1 MRRSALAVLGLLS
14 LAGTSTALQAQA
26 PANAG
31 PRPAGAQP
39 APPAGN
45 GELRGTI
52 TESESGAPVP
62 RASVAV
68 RNKAGALVTG
78 AIANDKG
85 AFVIPGLRPGTYV
98 ARVTSLGFSP
108 KLQEF
113 TVTEAAPR
121 VALGPVKMTRVAVAL
136 AGVAVTAERD
146 AMVVE
151 PDRNTYRAKDV
162 APAAQNASDV
172 LDNTPSVQVDGDGK
186 VSLRGNEN
194 VAVQIN
200 GRPAPLRGT
209 QLGAYLKSLP
219 ANVVERVEV
228 IPNPSAKYDPE
239 GMAGIINIV
248 LKSTVDLGLSGGATV
263 AAANRDRYN
272 GSANVGYQA
281 GPWTSFLNVGLNND
295 GRDILGANNRER
307 YVGGAPTAFTDQS
320 LDGWNSFAGQN
331 LTANLEYK
339 LDARD
344 ALSSSVTLGRRKMG
358 DVSYSGYQEF
368 DAGRSLLDVYGRSR
382 DSWTTGTTADASVGF
397 RRTFDPKVK
406 HELTSEVRVTRNHDE
421 DNSRLWRL
429 PAATSSATRTE
440 GEVDLTDAM
449 QDQVVAQVDYTRSTP
464 KRLKLESG
472 YKGTARFLD
481 RDFQVDKDSLGNG
494 QWARSALSNA
504 FQFDEQVHAA
514 YGVVSKG
521 VGKWDLQAG
530 LRAEYASRDFSLAAP
545 GASYPYRYTS
555 LFPSAVASFAPS
567 EAAQY
572 KASYSRRIRRPGT
585 QELNPFPVFFDV
597 QNVFIGNPE
606 LSPEYTD
613 ALELGYTRNGKFGT
627 LQLSPFYRRTTNV
640 IRIDIN
646 TADTVDGR
654 DVTTVSFRN
663 LATSNSWG
671 ADVNGSLRFGKRF
684 NTFAGFNV
692 FKMVTDGGSQSSLS
706 SDAVSWMGR
715 VNATLNATSSTT
727 LQGSYFYRA
736 PMKIERGQFSSTQM
750 ANVSVRQKIRG
761 DASSVTLR
769 VVDPFN
775 TQRFLIKAGDDNLVQ
790 STSRTFGVR
799 AVFMS
804 YQYTFGR
811 PPRIKVRQD
820 EPQQQGPGFP

>member
-1 MRRSALAVLGLLS
+1 MRRSILAALGLLT
-14 LAGTSTALQAQA
+14 LAGTTALQAQA
-26 PANAG
+26 ATGAG

-39 APPAGN
+39 APAAGA
-45 GELRGTI
+45 GELRGTVS
-52 TESESGAPVP
+52 EAESGAPVP

-85 AFVIPGLRPGTYV
+85 AFVIPDLRPGTYT

-108 KLQEF
+108 RVQEF
-113 TVTEAAPR
+113 TVTDAAPR
-121 VALGPVKMTRVAVAL
+121 VALGAVKMTRVAVAL

-151 PDRNTYRAKDV
+151 PDRNSYRAKDV

-172 LDNTPSVQVDGDGK
+172 LDNTPSVQVDGEGK

-200 GRPAPLRGT
+200 GRPAPIRGA
-209 QLGAYLKSLP
+209 QLGAYLKGLP
-219 ANVVERVEV
+219 ASVVERVEV

-263 AAANRDRYN
+263 AAANGDRYN
-272 GSANVGYQA
+272 GSGNVGYQA
-281 GPWTSFLNVGLNND
+281 GPWTSFLNVGVNND

-307 YVGGAPTAFTDQS
+307 YVGGSPAAFTDQA
-320 LDGWNSFAGQN
+320 LDGWNSFAGKN
-331 LTANLEYK
+331 LNANLEYK
-339 LDARD
+339 LNARD
-344 ALSSSVTLGRRKMG
+344 ALNATTTFAHRKSG
-358 DVSYSGYQEF
+358 DVSYSGVQEF
-368 DAGRSLLDVYGRSR
+368 DAGRSLLDQYGRSR
-382 DSWTTGTTADASVGF
+382 DSWSTGMVADGSVGF

-406 HELTSEVRVTRNHDE
+406 HELTSEVRYTRNHDD

-429 PAATSSATRTE
+429 PAAASSATRRE
-440 GEVDLTDAM
+440 GEVDVTDAV
-449 QDQVVAQVDYTRSTP
+449 QDQVVAQVDYTKGTA
-464 KRLKLESG
+464 KRLKVESG

-481 RDFQVDKDSLGNG
+481 RDFAVEKDSLGNG
-494 QWARSALSNA
+494 QWVRSPLSNA

-521 VGKWDLQAG
+521 VGKWELQGG
-530 LRAEYASRDFSLAAP
+530 LRAEYASRDFSLAAA
-545 GASYPYRYTS
+545 GGNYPYRYTS
-555 LFPSAVASFAPS
+555 LFPSAVATFAPS
-567 EAAQY
+567 EASQY

-585 QELNPFPVFFDV
+585 QELNPFPTFFDV
-597 QNVFIGNPE
+597 QNVFIGNPN

-613 ALELGYTRNGKFGT
+613 ALELGYTRNGALGT
-627 LQLSPFYRRTTNV
+627 LQLAPFYRRTTNV

-671 ADVNGSLRFGKRF
+671 ADVNGSLRLGKKF
-684 NTFAGFNV
+684 STFAGFNV

-715 VNATLNATSSTT
+715 VNATLNATPTT
-727 LQGSYFYRA
+727 MFQGSYFYRA

-750 ANVSVRQKIRG
+750 ANFSVRQKIRG
-761 DASSVTLR
+761 DANSVTLR

-790 STSRTFGVR
+790 LTSRTFGVR
-799 AVFMS
+799 AVFLS

-811 PPRIKVRQD
+811 PPRIRVRQD

>member
-1 MRRSALAVLGLLS
+1 MRRTALAALGLLT
-14 LAGTSTALQAQA
+14 LAGTHVLQAQS
-26 PANAG
+26 PAAAG
-31 PRPAGAQP
+31 PRPPGQQGP
-39 APPAGN
+39 PPAGN
-45 GELRGTI
+45 GELRGTVN
-52 TESESGAPVP
+52 EAESGAPVP

-68 RNKAGALVTG
+68 KNTAGAIVTG
-78 AIANDKG
+78 AIASDKG
-85 AFVIPGLRPGTYV
+85 AFVIPGLRPGTYT
-98 ARVTSLGFSP
+98 ARITSLGFSP
-108 KLQEF
+108 TVQEF

-121 VALGPVKMTRVAVAL
+121 VALGAVKMTRVAVAL

-151 PDRNTYRAKDV
+151 PDRNSYRAKDV

-248 LKSTVDLGLSGGATV
+248 LKSTVDLGLSGGANV
-263 AAANRDRYN
+263 AAANRDRYS
-272 GSANVGYQA
+272 GSGNVGYQA
-281 GPWTSFLNVGLNND
+281 GPWTSFLNVGANRD

-307 YVGGAPTAFTDQS
+307 YVSGAPASFTDQA
-320 LDGWNSFAGQN
+320 LDGWNSFSGQN
-331 LTANLEYK
+331 LTANLEYR
-339 LDARD
+339 LNARD
-344 ALSSSVTLGRRKMG
+344 ALSTSTTLSRRRMG
-358 DVSYSGYQEF
+358 DVSFSGIQEF
-368 DAGRSLLDVYGRSR
+368 DAGRTLLDVYGRSR
-382 DSWTTGTTADASVGF
+382 DSWSKGTMGDASLAF

-406 HELTSEVRVTRNHDE
+406 HELTSEVRFTRNDDE
-421 DNSRLWRL
+421 DVSRLWRT
-429 PAATSSATRTE
+429 PAVGSSATRTE
-440 GEVDLTDAM
+440 GEVDLTDAV
-449 QDQVVAQVDYTRSTP
+449 QDQLVAQLDYTKSTP
-464 KRLKLESG
+464 KRRKLESG

-494 QWARSALSNA
+494 EWVRSPLSNA

-514 YGVVSKG
+514 YGVVSQG
-521 VGKWDLQAG
+521 VGKWDLQGG
-530 LRAEYASRDFSLAAP
+530 LRAEYASRDFSL
-545 GASYPYRYTS
+545 GAQGGNYPYRYTS
-555 LFPSAVASFAPS
+555 LFPSAVATFAPS
-567 EAAQY
+567 EASQY

-585 QELNPFPVFFDV
+585 QELNPFPTFFDV
-597 QNVFIGNPE
+597 QNVFIGNPQ

-613 ALELGYTRNGKFGT
+613 AVELGYTRNGTLGT
-627 LQLSPFYRRTTNV
+627 LQLAPFYRRTTNV

-671 ADVNGSLRFGKRF
+671 ADVNGSLRFGKKF
-684 NTFAGFNV
+684 SSFAGFNV

-715 VNATLNATSSTT
+715 VNATFNPTTTTT

-736 PMKIERGQFSSTQM
+736 PMKIERGEFSSTQM
-750 ANVSVRQKIRG
+750 ANFSVRQKIRG
-761 DASSVTLR
+761 DANSVTLR

-775 TQRFLIKAGDDNLVQ
+775 TQRFLIRAGDDNLVQ
-790 STSRTFGVR
+790 LTSRTFGVR
-799 AVFMS
+799 AVFLS

-811 PPRIKVRQD
+811 PPRIRVRQD